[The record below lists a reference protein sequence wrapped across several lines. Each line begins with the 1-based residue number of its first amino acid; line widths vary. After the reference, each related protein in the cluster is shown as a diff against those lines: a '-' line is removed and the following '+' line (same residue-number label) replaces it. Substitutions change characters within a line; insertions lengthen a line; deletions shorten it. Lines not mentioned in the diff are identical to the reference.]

1 MDDRLREILGA
12 HGGLQKPVGDLGE
25 TADLYAAGMT
35 SFATVQLM
43 LALEE
48 AFDVEFP
55 EARLNARTFTSIA
68 SIREALA
75 EAGARQAA

>member
-1 MDDRLREILGA
+1 MDQTIRTLLA
-12 HGGLQKPVGDLGE
+12 QHGGLQTPADTLRDDDDLPS
-25 TADLYAAGMT
+25 AGMT

-55 EARLNARTFTSIA
+55 EERLNARTFATVA
-68 SIREALA
+68 SIRQALT
-75 EAGARQAA
+75 EAGAKLAA